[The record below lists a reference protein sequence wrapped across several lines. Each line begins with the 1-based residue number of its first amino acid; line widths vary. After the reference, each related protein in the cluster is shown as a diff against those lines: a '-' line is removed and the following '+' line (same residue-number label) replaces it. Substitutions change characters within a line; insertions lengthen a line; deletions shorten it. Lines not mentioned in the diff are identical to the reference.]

1 LNISGVKKWTLA
13 WVFFCSS
20 LSACLT
26 PLHAQEA
33 DLQKV
38 QSALKT
44 TKAQLLQKEQR
55 RSAIY
60 SELKA
65 QEEAIAE
72 ATKAL
77 NNTQIL
83 LTQNQ
88 VERDDLTSQKI
99 ILEQNVT
106 KQQAVMAKHIKASY
120 IAGNYDY
127 AKMLFNQEDAAKFE
141 RVLTYYQF
149 LYKQRKQTIDQF
161 RTYISELTQIEQELF
176 AKELELNDLIITQQE
191 QQLELNTQRSKREL
205 SIKQLER
212 QIQSDTAKIEQ
223 LEADELRIAEAIEQA
238 RQESAEQQSLLGLL
252 PSKGALLH
260 PAEGRLRRL
269 FGRVRQ
275 GQVRWKG
282 ILFQG
287 EEGSEIRAI
296 QTGRVLFSE
305 WLRGFGLVM
314 IIDHGKGYM
323 SVYGYNQALLKQP
336 GETVKR
342 GETVA
347 LMGQSGGQ
355 SRPYLYFEI
364 RRKGIPVNPTA
375 WLSKR

>member
-1 LNISGVKKWTLA
+1 MSGVKKWTGA
-13 WVFFCSS
+13 WVLFCSS
-20 LSACLT
+20 MCVWLT

-33 DLQKV
+33 DLEKI

-72 ATKAL
+72 TTKAL
-77 NNTQIL
+77 NSTQIKL
-83 LTQNQ
+83 MQNQ
-88 VERDDLTSQKI
+88 VERDDLNSQKI

-176 AKELELNDLIITQQE
+176 AKELELNELLSTQQE
-191 QQLELNTQRSKREL
+191 QQLVLNTQRSQREL
-205 SIKQLER
+205 SIKQLEQ

-238 RQESAEQQSLLGLL
+238 RRESAEQQSLLGLL
-252 PSKGALLH
+252 PYKGALLH

-282 ILFQG
+282 VLFQG

-296 QTGRVLFSE
+296 QAGRVLFSE

-336 GETVKR
+336 GDTVTR

-375 WLSKR
+375 WLSQR

>member
-1 LNISGVKKWTLA
+1 MSGVKKWTGA
-13 WVFFCSS
+13 WVLFCSS
-20 LSACLT
+20 MCVWLT

-33 DLQKV
+33 YLEKI

-72 ATKAL
+72 TTKAL
-77 NNTQIL
+77 NSTQIKL
-83 LTQNQ
+83 MQNQ
-88 VERDDLTSQKI
+88 VERDDLNSQKI

-176 AKELELNDLIITQQE
+176 AKELELNELLSTQQE
-191 QQLELNTQRSKREL
+191 QQLVLNTQRSQREL
-205 SIKQLER
+205 SIKQLEQ

-238 RQESAEQQSLLGLL
+238 RRESAEQQSLLGLL
-252 PSKGALLH
+252 PYKGALLH

-282 ILFQG
+282 VLFQG

-296 QTGRVLFSE
+296 QAGRVLFSE

-336 GETVKR
+336 GDTVTR

-375 WLSKR
+375 WLSQR

>member
-1 LNISGVKKWTLA
+1 MSGVKQWVGA
-13 WVFFCSS
+13 WVLFCSS
-20 LSACLT
+20 MCACLT

-33 DLQKV
+33 DLEKI

-60 SELKA
+60 SELKV
-65 QEEAIAE
+65 QEENIADT
-72 ATKAL
+72 AKAL
-77 NNTQIL
+77 NSTRIQLI
-83 LTQNQ
+83 QNK

-161 RTYISELTQIEQELF
+161 RTYISELTQIEQALF
-176 AKELELNDLIITQQE
+176 AKELELNDLLDTQQV
-191 QQLELNTQRSKREL
+191 QQLVLNTQRSKREL
-205 SIKQLER
+205 SIKQLEQ

-238 RQESAEQQSLLGLL
+238 RRDSAEQQSLAGLL
-252 PSKGALLH
+252 PYKGALLH

-287 EEGSEIRAI
+287 EEGSEIKAI

-336 GETVKR
+336 GDTVRR

-355 SRPYLYFEI
+355 TRPYLYFEI

-375 WLSKR
+375 WLSQH